1 MPSTAADKGGADA
14 MIEDKGGFGAV
25 EFDADAELIH
35 GVGINT
41 RDIVTFQVSSVAEVQ
56 LAFHES
62 GNDDREF
69 CRRRSESPAKTRP
82 GPFVFRISPALHRP
96 AHIAPTMAVKR
107 HNVWVTEKLQGALQR
122 NTAVTGPPPRTG
134 VTLPSPP
141 GGSPGAMHDRRL
153 IGRGARV
160 ILPIGLNAGA
170 GTIFM
175 ERLVNRHQR
184 MRFLV
189 TSRKSPV
196 EILVQFRG
204 MPRVK

>member
-1 MPSTAADKGGADA
+1 
-14 MIEDKGGFGAV
+14 
-25 EFDADAELIH
+25 
-35 GVGINT
+35 
-41 RDIVTFQVSSVAEVQ
+41 
-56 LAFHES
+56 
-62 GNDDREF
+62 
-69 CRRRSESPAKTRP
+69 
-82 GPFVFRISPALHRP
+82 
-96 AHIAPTMAVKR
+96 
-107 HNVWVTEKLQGALQR
+107 
-122 NTAVTGPPPRTG
+122 
-134 VTLPSPP
+134 
-141 GGSPGAMHDRRL
+141 MHDRRL
-153 IGRGARV
+153 TGSGARV